1 MVIKTNTCAFSDYK
15 IYPGHGM
22 RFCEVNGKSN
32 YYLNKKSFKFARTA
46 RKPLKFRWTIKWR
59 IAHKK
64 GRTEEAKTKINRQKR
79 EKVVKAVVGRSV
91 EEMKKLKE
99 SLEERQLDAQR
110 YKYAQEIKEKK
121 KKYLEKVRKNK
132 PVTTDN
138 RNTQKA
144 VKNVTSKAQGKGGNK
159 K

>member
-1 MVIKTNTCAFSDYK
+1 MVIKTTTCEFSDNK

-22 RFCEVNGKSN
+22 RYCEVNGKTHMF
-32 YYLNKKSFKFARTA
+32 LNKKVHRFYKTG

-64 GRTEEAKTKINRQKR
+64 GKTEESKR
-79 EKVVKAVVGRSV
+79 KVVRQRKEKEIKAVVGRTI
-91 EEMKKLKE
+91 EEMKKIKE

-121 KKYLEKVRKNK
+121 KKFLEKVRKTK
-132 PVTTDN
+132 PVTSSV
-138 RNTQKA
+138 QPKVA
-144 VKNVTSKAQGKGGNK
+144 KNVSKQQPSK
-159 K
+159 KR